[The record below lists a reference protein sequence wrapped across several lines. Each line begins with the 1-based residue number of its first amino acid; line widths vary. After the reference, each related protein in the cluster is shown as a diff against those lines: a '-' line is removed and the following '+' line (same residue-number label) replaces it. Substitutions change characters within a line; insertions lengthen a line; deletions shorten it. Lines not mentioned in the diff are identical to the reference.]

1 MLWSLLHLSLGHGV
15 NSVDLLACLQRT
27 KASIGGGLGGQVL
40 PWTVQEDRLLCAVV
54 HEFGSNWLLVADVL
68 ASSTHLQGI
77 YRKPKQCA
85 ERFKQLS
92 VSGQCI
98 PTSSP
103 CEPTKLCD
111 MPAVLSRPWLWA
123 PSHCDLHQPALLHT

>member
-1 MLWSLLHLSLGHGV
+1 MLWWLLHVSLGHVV
-15 NSVDLLACLQRT
+15 NTNDLPVCLQRA

-98 PTSSP
+98 PSSLP
-103 CEPTKLCD
+103 WGATKL
-111 MPAVLSRPWLWA
+111 
-123 PSHCDLHQPALLHT
+123 

>member
-1 MLWSLLHLSLGHGV
+1 MLWWLLHLSLRH
-15 NSVDLLACLQRT
+15 SVKSIGLLVYLQRA

-98 PTSSP
+98 PMSSP
-103 CEPTKLCD
+103 WEPITLSD
-111 MPAVLSRPWLWA
+111 MPSVLLRPLLRE
-123 PSHCDLHQPALLHT
+123 PCHPGLLQPALLHI

>member
-1 MLWSLLHLSLGHGV
+1 M
-15 NSVDLLACLQRT
+15 CLQRA
-27 KASIGGGLGGQVL
+27 KAAIGGGLGGQVL

-92 VSGQCI
+92 VSAQCT
-98 PTSSP
+98 PTSLPWKPS
-103 CEPTKLCD
+103 TLCD
-111 MPAVLSRPWLWA
+111 MLAMSSRPLLWE
-123 PSHCDLHQPALLHT
+123 PSHCGLH